1 MQIWSA
7 SEVAFWVWEIYLA
20 DPRPGTCTD
29 NQDPVGLF
37 QWRADFFGAGEVL
50 LDEGL
55 IKCVQGARGVCDKG
69 HECVYKHIFI
79 PAIPLQAPR
88 MAISQEGN
96 LVNSGIGWDWCVQG
110 LRSCTESASL
120 IARGP
125 AEALLK
131 ARCH

>member
-1 MQIWSA
+1 M
-7 SEVAFWVWEIYLA
+7 YLV

-37 QWRADFFGAGEVL
+37 QWRADFFGAGELL

-125 AEALLK
+125 AEAPLK